1 MPYAAVEAAISIRL
15 PSDCRGTDCRYKMR
29 RGKGQAASSLEGV
42 GWDCQLLVVLELE
55 SESGLDSVLDPDPE
69 LEAPL
74 APPVLLVQ
82 PIDPATGNRQAAA
95 TANAQTMLRKLI
107 NRSPRQFDT

>member
-1 MPYAAVEAAISIRL
+1 MPSQ
-15 PSDCRGTDCRYKMR
+15 D
-29 RGKGQAASSLEGV
+29 ASRQRPNKPRARSKV
-42 GWDCQLLVVLELE
+42 WGWDCQLLVVLELE
-55 SESGLDSVLDPDPE
+55 SEPGLDSVLDPE

-82 PIDPATGNRQAAA
+82 PIDPATGNRQAVA

-107 NRSPRQFDT
+107 NRSPPRFDT